1 VGNHQNDQQLT
12 DSLRPDLSPPLA
24 RLNGRVRRRRRV
36 VAHGQRHVLSP
47 SYAGAHRG
55 LARRRWVPLGTSDRL
70 LDALTLRDWAH
81 TAVSDLITHID
92 EINRLNVFPVAD
104 SDTGA
109 NMLFTMRS
117 ALAEANA
124 GVNADGSPGCV
135 ARVAAALSAGAL
147 NGARGNSGVILSQI
161 LRGIADVTATAAA
174 DSGGEL
180 PEMDAVIL
188 GAGLQRGVE
197 LVITSMGGEEVPGT
211 IVSVLRAAADAVEE
225 CAHGGEGLAP
235 AITAAGDAAVVA
247 LEKTTEQLDVLA
259 DAGAVDAGG
268 RGLLVLLDALRST
281 ISGQAPA
288 RTVYELSPPTQQ
300 ADPATERPAPQFEV
314 MYLLDG
320 CDAAAADALRN
331 QLEELGESVAIA
343 QAAAQGSDP
352 LDSYSVHVHT
362 DDAGAAV
369 EAGLVAGRLSRIV
382 VSALSSGVTGLPVGS
397 WTRERAVLAVVDGDG
412 AAELFAGEGACVLQ
426 PGPDTGYPATDISA
440 HQLVRALVDTG
451 AAQVMVLPNGYVAA
465 EELVAGCTAAIGWGI
480 DVVPIPTG
488 SMVQGLAALAV
499 HEPGR
504 QAVDDGFTMARAAGA
519 ARHGSVRIATES
531 ALTWAGRCQ
540 PGDGLG
546 IAGDEVLIVAADA
559 AGAGIGLLDLLLA
572 SGGDLVT
579 VLVGAGI
586 GTDADAT
593 AVSDIL
599 QEHVHD
605 NHPGTELVTYR
616 TGHHGDALLIG
627 VE

>member
-1 VGNHQNDQQLT
+1 M
-12 DSLRPDLSPPLA
+12 
-24 RLNGRVRRRRRV
+24 
-36 VAHGQRHVLSP
+36 
-47 SYAGAHRG
+47 
-55 LARRRWVPLGTSDRL
+55 GTSGTAQDAP
-70 LDALTLRDWAH
+70 LDAVALRDWAH

-124 GVNADGSPGCV
+124 GAGTDGCV

-161 LRGIADVTATAAA
+161 LRGVADITGAAA
-174 DSGGEL
+174 AEAGGEL
-180 PEMDAVIL
+180 SRIDAALL
-188 GAGLQRGVE
+188 GAALQRGVE
-197 LVITSMGGEEVPGT
+197 LVIASMGGDEVPGT
-211 IVSVLRAAADAVEE
+211 IVSVLRAAAGAVGE
-225 CAHGGEGLAP
+225 CADEGLVA
-235 AITAAGDAAVVA
+235 AVSAAGDAAVIA
-247 LEKTTEQLDVLA
+247 LEKTPEQLDVLA
-259 DAGAVDAGG
+259 EAGAVDAGG
-268 RGLLVLLDALRST
+268 RGLLVLLDALRCT
-281 ISGQAPA
+281 ITGQAPA
-288 RTVYELSPPTQQ
+288 RTVYERSPRAAQPE
-300 ADPATERPAPQFEV
+300 AAAEHPAPQFEV
-314 MYLLDG
+314 MYRLDG
-320 CDAAAADALRN
+320 CASAAAESLREKL
-331 QLEELGESVAIA
+331 QGLGDSVAIA
-343 QAAAQGSDP
+343 PAIAGDT
-352 LDSYSVHVHT
+352 YSVHVHT
-362 DDAGAAV
+362 DDAGAAIQ
-369 EAGLVAGRLSRIV
+369 AGIAAGQLSRIV
-382 VSALSSGVTGLPVGS
+382 ISVLSSGAVGLPTGG

-412 AAELFAGEGACVLQ
+412 AEELFSGEGAFVLR
-426 PGPDTGYPATDISA
+426 PDPETDISA
-440 HQLVRALVDTG
+440 HRLVRAVVDTG

-499 HEPGR
+499 HETDRP
-504 QAVDDGFTMARAAGA
+504 AVDDGFTMARAAGA

-559 AGAGIGLLDLLLA
+559 AGAAIGLLDLLLA

-579 VLVGAGI
+579 VLIGAGL
-586 GTDADAT
+586 DERAA
-593 AVSDIL
+593 AVGDVL
-599 QEHVHD
+599 QGHVHD
-605 NHPGTELVTYR
+605 HHPGTELITYR
-616 TGHHGDALLIG
+616 TGHPGDVLLIG

>member
-1 VGNHQNDQQLT
+1 MN
-12 DSLRPDLSPPLA
+12 
-24 RLNGRVRRRRRV
+24 
-36 VAHGQRHVLSP
+36 
-47 SYAGAHRG
+47 
-55 LARRRWVPLGTSDRL
+55 RL
-70 LDALTLRDWAH
+70 LDAVTLRDWAH

-124 GVNADGSPGCV
+124 GANSDGGPGCV
-135 ARVAAALSAGAL
+135 ARAAAALSAGAL

-161 LRGIADVTATAAA
+161 LRGMADVTATAAA
-174 DSGGEL
+174 DAGGEL
-180 PEMDAVIL
+180 PHIEAVVL
-188 GAGLQRGVE
+188 GAGLRRGVD
-197 LVITSMGGEEVPGT
+197 LVISSMGGDEVPGT
-211 IVSVLRAAADAVEE
+211 IVSVLRAAADAVAE
-225 CAHGGEGLAP
+225 CAGEGLAP
-235 AITAAGDAAVVA
+235 AVTAAGDAAVVA
-247 LEKTTEQLDVLA
+247 LEKTPEQLDVLA
-259 DAGAVDAGG
+259 EAGAVDAGG

-281 ISGQAPA
+281 ITGQAPA
-288 RTVYELSPPTQQ
+288 RTVYELAPRAAHPQ
-300 ADPATERPAPQFEV
+300 AHPERRALQFEV
-314 MYLLDG
+314 MYRLDG
-320 CDAAAADALRN
+320 CDAAAADLLRDR
-331 QLEELGESVAIA
+331 LGELGDSVAIA
-343 QAAAQGSDP
+343 AAPSTAAGT
-352 LDSYSVHVHT
+352 YSVHVHT

-369 EAGLVAGRLSRIV
+369 EAGLVAGRPSRIV
-382 VSALSSGVTGLPVGS
+382 ISALSSGTAGLPAGG

-412 AAELFAGEGACVLQ
+412 AAELFAGEGACVLRAD
-426 PGPDTGYPATDISA
+426 PTASDPATDISA
-440 HQLVRALVDTG
+440 HQLMRAVVDTG
-451 AAQVMVLPNGYVAA
+451 AAQVMLLPNGYVAA

-499 HEPGR
+499 HETDRP
-504 QAVDDGFTMARAAGA
+504 AVDDGYTMARAAGA

-559 AGAGIGLLDLLLA
+559 IGAAIGLLDLLLA

-579 VLVGAGI
+579 VLLGAGI
-586 GTDADAT
+586 ETDEDAA
-593 AVSDIL
+593 AVADIL
-599 QEHVHD
+599 EEHMHD
-605 NHPGTELVTYR
+605 SHPGTELVTYR
-616 TGHHGDALLIG
+616 TGHRGDALLIG

>member
-1 VGNHQNDQQLT
+1 MT
-12 DSLRPDLSPPLA
+12 
-24 RLNGRVRRRRRV
+24 
-36 VAHGQRHVLSP
+36 
-47 SYAGAHRG
+47 
-55 LARRRWVPLGTSDRL
+55 LGTSDRL
-70 LDALTLRDWAH
+70 LDASALRDWAH

-124 GVNADGSPGCV
+124 GASFEGGPGCV

-161 LRGIADVTATAAA
+161 LRGIADVTANAAA
-174 DSGGEL
+174 ESGGEL
-180 PEMDAVIL
+180 SDIDAAIL
-188 GAGLQRGVE
+188 GAALRRGIE
-197 LVITSMGGEEVPGT
+197 LVITSMGGEEIPGT
-211 IVSVLRAAADAVEE
+211 IVSVLRAAATAVEE
-225 CAHGGEGLAP
+225 CANGGEGLAQ
-235 AITAAGDAAVVA
+235 ATIAAGDAAVVA
-247 LEKTTEQLDVLA
+247 LEKTPEQLEVLA

-281 ISGQAPA
+281 VTGQTPA
-288 RTVYELSPPTQQ
+288 RAVYELSPRTLP
-300 ADPATERPAPQFEV
+300 ADAATERLAPQFEV

-320 CDAAAADALRN
+320 SDAAAADALRDR
-331 QLEELGESVAIA
+331 LAELGESVAIA
-343 QAAAQGSDP
+343 AAASDL

-382 VSALSSGVTGLPVGS
+382 VSALSSGAIGLPAGT
-397 WTRERAVLAVVDGDG
+397 WTRERAVLAVVDGGG
-412 AAELFAGEGACVLQ
+412 AAELFAGEGASVLQ
-426 PGPDTGYPATDISA
+426 PGPEALDPATDISA
-440 HQLVRALVDTG
+440 HQLVRAVVDTG
-451 AAQVMVLPNGYVAA
+451 AAQVMVLPNGYLAA

-504 QAVDDGFTMARAAGA
+504 QAVNDGYTMARAAGA

-559 AGAGIGLLDLLLA
+559 AGAAIGLLDLLLA

-586 GTDADAT
+586 EEDVDAA
-593 AVSDIL
+593 AVGDIL
-599 QEHVHD
+599 EEHMHD
-605 NHPGTELVTYR
+605 NHPGTELVIYR
-616 TGHHGDALLIG
+616 TGHRGDVLLIG

>member
-1 VGNHQNDQQLT
+1 M
-12 DSLRPDLSPPLA
+12 
-24 RLNGRVRRRRRV
+24 
-36 VAHGQRHVLSP
+36 
-47 SYAGAHRG
+47 
-55 LARRRWVPLGTSDRL
+55 
-70 LDALTLRDWAH
+70 TLRDWAH

-124 GVNADGSPGCV
+124 GVNSEGGSACV
-135 ARVAAALSAGAL
+135 ARAAAAMSAGAL

-161 LRGIADVTATAAA
+161 LRGIADVTAVAAA

-180 PEMDAVIL
+180 PHIDSATL
-188 GAGLQRGVE
+188 GASLRRGVD
-197 LVITSMGGEEVPGT
+197 LVIASMGGEEVSGT
-211 IVSVLRAAADAVEE
+211 IVSVLRAAADAVGE
-225 CAHGGEGLAP
+225 CAYAGEELTP
-235 AITAAGDAAVVA
+235 AVIAAGDAAVVA

-268 RGLLVLLDALRST
+268 RGLLVLLDALRT
-281 ISGQAPA
+281 TVTGQAPA
-288 RTVYELSPPTQQ
+288 RTVYELSPRAPQPERA
-300 ADPATERPAPQFEV
+300 ADRPAPQFEV
-314 MYLLDG
+314 MYRLDG
-320 CDAAAADALRN
+320 CDAAAADALRDR
-331 QLEELGESVAIA
+331 LGELGDSVGI
-343 QAAAQGSDP
+343 AAATS
-352 LDSYSVHVHT
+352 SAERTYSVHVHT

-369 EAGLVAGRLSRIV
+369 EAGLAAGRLSRIV
-382 VSALSSGVTGLPVGS
+382 ISALSSGATGLPGGG
-397 WTRERAVLAVVDGDG
+397 WTRERAVLAVVDGEG
-412 AAELFAGEGACVLQ
+412 AAELFGGEGACVLQ
-426 PGPDTGYPATDISA
+426 RDPASGDPVTNISA
-440 HQLVRALVDTG
+440 HQLMRAVVDTG
-451 AAQVMVLPNGYVAA
+451 AAQVMVLPNGYVPA

-499 HEPGR
+499 HETGR
-504 QAVDDGFTMARAAGA
+504 QAVDDGYTMARAAGA
-519 ARHGSVRIATES
+519 ARHASVRIATES

-559 AGAGIGLLDLLLA
+559 IAAAIGLLDLLLA

-586 GTDADAT
+586 ETEDDAA
-593 AVSDIL
+593 AVADIL
-599 QEHVHD
+599 EKHMHD
-605 NHPGTELVTYR
+605 HHPGTELVTYR
-616 TGHHGDALLIG
+616 TGHRGDALLIG
-627 VE
+627 IE